1 MSIPLTKFD
10 VVLRCYSLFLKGIL
24 WGDSVDKGVAAWYHS
39 TQVRFAHVAQVELA
53 TVRYFQSYQRSKLA
67 GPQEINY
74 RELQPGHEFPSATY
88 RIDASTLEA
97 FLRAVGEETSLYE
110 NLEIVPPM
118 AVTAFAMAALS
129 ESMSLPWGSIHVS
142 QEMGFTNVVRT
153 GDAITSSAWV
163 TRNHKRGNMH
173 LLAIEL
179 KALDSND
186 NLVLTG
192 RTTFVLPE

>member
-1 MSIPLTKFD
+1 M
-10 VVLRCYSLFLKGIL
+10 
-24 WGDSVDKGVAAWYHS
+24 
-39 TQVRFAHVAQVELA
+39 
-53 TVRYFQSYQRSKLA
+53 A

-74 RELQPGHEFPSATY
+74 HELQPGYEFPPATY
-88 RIDASTLEA
+88 RIDAATLEA
-97 FLRAVGEETSLYE
+97 FLRTVGEESGLYS

-142 QEMGFTNVVRT
+142 QEMEFTGIVGT
-153 GDAITSSAWV
+153 GDAITSSARV
-163 TRNHKRGNMH
+163 TRNHKRGGMH

-179 KALDSND
+179 KALDSSGG
-186 NLVLTG
+186 LVLAG